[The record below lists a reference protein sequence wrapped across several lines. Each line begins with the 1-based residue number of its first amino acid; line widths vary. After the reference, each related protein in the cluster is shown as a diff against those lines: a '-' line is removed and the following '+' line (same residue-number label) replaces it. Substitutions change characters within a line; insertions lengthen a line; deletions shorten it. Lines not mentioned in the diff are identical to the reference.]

1 MPRRQ
6 IERVGSR
13 PVLLIHS
20 RGDTQVPFASF
31 ERLAER
37 APGHVETWV
46 RDGNA
51 HLVVD
56 GSFLRPQEDDAY
68 AGVVLGFLGRHFGR

>member
-13 PVLLIHS
+13 PALLIHA
-20 RGDTQVPFASF
+20 RGDAQLPFASL

-37 APGHVETWV
+37 APAHVETWV
-46 RDGNA
+46 RDGDA

-56 GSFLRPQEDDAY
+56 GSFP
-68 AGVVLGFLGRHFGR
+68 